1 MQRRNV
7 ERNVLFLCEDNA
19 CLSQM
24 AEAAAKHLSPP
35 KTRIFSAGVKP
46 QEIPLRVVQAMQ
58 ELGISMKGQRS
69 KSLADVPIQ
78 DIDLVVSIDDAHKQC
93 ANLPGRVRIERW
105 QISAASNRAGDAPS
119 TLSAIR
125 DRRDE
130 IDKRVFALFLDHWR
144 NIPRT
149 S

>member
-1 MQRRNV
+1 MRRQSL

-24 AEAAAKHLSPP
+24 AEASARHLAPP
-35 KTRIFSAGVKP
+35 RTRVFSAGVKP
-46 QEIPLRVVQAMQ
+46 GPIPLRVVQAMQ
-58 ELGISMKGQRS
+58 ELGISMKGQKS
-69 KSLADVPIQ
+69 KGLAEVPMQ
-78 DIDLVVSIDDAHKQC
+78 EIDLVISFDDAHKQC
-93 ANLPGRVRIERW
+93 ADLPGRVHIERW
-105 QISAASNRAGDAPS
+105 PIDATPDVDAD
-119 TLSAIR
+119 LSLSVIR
-125 DRRDE
+125 NRRDE